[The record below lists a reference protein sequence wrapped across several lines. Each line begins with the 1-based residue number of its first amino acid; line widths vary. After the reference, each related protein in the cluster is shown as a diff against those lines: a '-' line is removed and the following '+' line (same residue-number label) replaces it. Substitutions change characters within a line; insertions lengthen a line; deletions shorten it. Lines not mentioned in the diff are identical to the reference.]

1 MAPAA
6 QILGQGT
13 VDLAILCQ
21 GGFAHVKAKR
31 RRNFKK
37 NCVRNI
43 VFRFHLLNVNVSVSF
58 SPAFSYTHA
67 CTCVVLYRVQD
78 ILVYIAK
85 EGVATADVFRR
96 PGNPNDT
103 RRIVKRLSE
112 GKQVIYSNYSFYTL
126 ASVVKVS
133 KKKS

>member
-1 MAPAA
+1 MP
-6 QILGQGT
+6 
-13 VDLAILCQ
+13 
-21 GGFAHVKAKR
+21 
-31 RRNFKK
+31 
-37 NCVRNI
+37 
-43 VFRFHLLNVNVSVSF
+43 S
-58 SPAFSYTHA
+58 
-67 CTCVVLYRVQD
+67 TCVVLYCVQD

-133 KKKS
+133 EKTTTTKTAASSIPTTASTLWHL

>member
-1 MAPAA
+1 MP
-6 QILGQGT
+6 
-13 VDLAILCQ
+13 
-21 GGFAHVKAKR
+21 
-31 RRNFKK
+31 
-37 NCVRNI
+37 
-43 VFRFHLLNVNVSVSF
+43 S
-58 SPAFSYTHA
+58 
-67 CTCVVLYRVQD
+67 TCVVLYCVQD

-133 KKKS
+133 EKTTTTKTAVWERSSIFG

>member
-1 MAPAA
+1 MP
-6 QILGQGT
+6 
-13 VDLAILCQ
+13 
-21 GGFAHVKAKR
+21 
-31 RRNFKK
+31 
-37 NCVRNI
+37 
-43 VFRFHLLNVNVSVSF
+43 S
-58 SPAFSYTHA
+58 
-67 CTCVVLYRVQD
+67 TCVVLYCVQD

-133 KKKS
+133 KKKKNPPTCSLRKVKYFWLAQDARIFVCQWH